1 MADFISQYQ
10 NRVLTIPLASSVPF
24 FLHKDQ
30 DFCPHDLLF
39 HNIKADV
46 MKGTLALVW
55 TAFENSGLSFL
66 NQFSIS
72 KLYQFALLCLGSFNS
87 PRLCLKYR
95 LAKKQFWT
103 DCFFFVCIRGGSKAI
118 NDMEKEDNC
127 SPVEQEMVAISTYL
141 SSTGSIRTLFS
152 LQQILSF
159 WLNSSL
165 FFFRKV
171 LFVHGCW
178 IVLSSGS
185 QRWTPIP
192 LKSFGKLAT
201 MQGIVGKH

>member
-10 NRVLTIPLASSVPF
+10 NSVLTTPLVSSLPF
-24 FLHKDQ
+24 FLHKEQ

-39 HNIKADV
+39 YNDKADV

-95 LAKKQFWT
+95 LAKNSFGLIV
-103 DCFFFVCIRGGSKAI
+103 FFVCIRGGSKAI
-118 NDMEKEDNC
+118 NNMEKEDNC

-141 SSTGSIRTLFS
+141 SSTGFIRTLFS

-171 LFVHGCW
+171 LLVHRCW

-185 QRWTPIP
+185 KRWTLIP
-192 LKSFGKLAT
+192 LKSFGTLAT